1 MQPERA
7 EAIVLRMQPV
17 TESSLIATWFTRE
30 FGKLKTLAKGA
41 RRPKSPLRGKLDLFY
56 HDEIVFLRSN
66 RSDLHLLADCF
77 VETPH
82 ARLRDSVTA
91 LTAASYV
98 CELVEAATE
107 AEDPNAALFDL
118 LAETLGH
125 LEKQVRAV
133 LLLWFEARLLAATG
147 WRPAW
152 KTDTPTGKVLRSIA
166 GASAAGAQRVKLS
179 AAQLDEARR
188 SLWQFWDTEVARP
201 PRSRAL
207 IARLVPH

>member
-1 MQPERA
+1 MQTDRA
-7 EAIVLRMQPV
+7 DAILLRAQPV
-17 TESSLIATWFTRE
+17 TESSLLVTWFTRE

-56 HDEIVFLRSN
+56 QDEIIFLRSQ
-66 RSDLHLLADCF
+66 RSDLHLLHDCF
-77 VETPH
+77 VEKAH

-125 LEKQVRAV
+125 LEKQVGAV

-152 KTDTPTGKVLRSIA
+152 KPDTPTGKVLRFIA
-166 GASAAGAQRVKLS
+166 AASAAGAQRVKLS
-179 AAQLDEARR
+179 EAQLDEARR
-188 SLWQFWDTEVARP
+188 FLWQFWDAEVARP
-201 PRSRAL
+201 PRSRVWM
-207 IARLVPH
+207 ARQVPR